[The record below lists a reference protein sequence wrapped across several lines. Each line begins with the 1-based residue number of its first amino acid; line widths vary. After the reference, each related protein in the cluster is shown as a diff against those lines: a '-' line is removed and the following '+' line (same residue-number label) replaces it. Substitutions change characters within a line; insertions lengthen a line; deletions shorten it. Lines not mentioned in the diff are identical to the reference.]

1 MSGSITVLEV
11 LDAHMK
17 GDKASQILLSYRRIT
32 AGTYSL
38 VFWELMLFSDSIVVT
53 VKHGARK
60 KEKKVSIN
68 NDQLADLKLALEY
81 LRDQHVVSNVP
92 MCDGGTEEIISA
104 YLNCHIG
111 GNYLCS
117 SRRGGSDIVEEY
129 NWTRFIRG
137 FEELLGMESG
147 ELFFFGNDLREGF
160 MQGSGC

>member
-68 NDQLADLKLALEY
+68 NDQLADLKLVLEY
-81 LRDQHVVSNVP
+81 LHDEHVVSNVP
-92 MCDGGTEEIISA
+92 MCDGSTEEISST
-104 YLNCHIG
+104 YLNCHLS

-117 SRRGGSDIVEEY
+117 MRQEGDNMVEEY
-129 NWTRFIRG
+129 NWTRLVIPPFPAAARSRG
-137 FEELLGMESG
+137 
-147 ELFFFGNDLREGF
+147 
-160 MQGSGC
+160 